1 MYYLFAFCLFVFC
14 RIALFS
20 LIITQNPTTLY
31 SAKNLSPRGTPRRL
45 CIVRQSFPTFRTWIP
60 TKTSFPD
67 PLSFPSPGESRKRPL
82 WQGLA
87 KWTESRLFASYAAQ
101 KLSSRRSTL
110 LGAYFIS
117 LYSFLL
123 QTSMNVMMESM
134 IAFVVWLSVKTNW
147 VRLIALVTMD
157 T

>member
-67 PLSFPSPGESRKRPL
+67 PLSFPSPGESRRDRCGKGWQQGRSPDYSPVMLL
-82 WQGLA
+82 WNYVQGAAHFLGF
-87 KWTESRLFASYAAQ
+87 TLF
-101 KLSSRRSTL
+101 
-110 LGAYFIS
+110 
-117 LYSFLL
+117 SFLL

-134 IAFVVWLSVKTNW
+134 IAFVVWLPVKTHW